1 MTAGLL
7 FARLLL
13 ALVFGI
19 AGISKFADPTGSKKS
34 LVDFGVPR
42 FLVGPLALLLP
53 LLELS
58 CAFGLVPASSAWWGA
73 SGVLVMLLF
82 FIAAISLSLIRGR
95 RPDCHCFGQ
104 LHSSPIGW
112 KTVVRNLMLAAVA
125 AFVLWQQ
132 AKHPGLG
139 FVDAF
144 GTLGPLQF
152 GWLAFGA
159 FAAFQLWF
167 SFHLL
172 PQNGRLL
179 LRDRER

>member
-42 FLVGPLALLLP
+42 FLVRPLALLLP

-58 CAFGLVPASSAWWGA
+58 CAFALVPARSAWWGA

-112 KTVVRNLMLAAVA
+112 KTLVRNGILAGISAGIVWQGRANPGASIVDWTPSLSGTNSVLAALTVA
-125 AFVLWQQ
+125 VA
-132 AKHPGLG
+132 
-139 FVDAF
+139 
-144 GTLGPLQF
+144 
-152 GWLAFGA
+152 
-159 FAAFQLWF
+159 
-167 SFHLL
+167 
-172 PQNGRLL
+172 
-179 LRDRER
+179 

>member
-58 CAFGLVPASSAWWGA
+58 CAFALVPASSAWWGA

-82 FIAAISLSLIRGR
+82 FIAAISLTLVRGR

-112 KTVVRNLMLAAVA
+112 KTVVRNLVLVAIASLLVWQPERAGGSLLVWLSGLDRFESAV
-125 AFVLWQQ
+125 
-132 AKHPGLG
+132 
-139 FVDAF
+139 
-144 GTLGPLQF
+144 
-152 GWLAFGA
+152 LAFGA
-159 FAAFQLWF
+159 FAAFQLW
-167 SFHLL
+167 
-172 PQNGRLL
+172 
-179 LRDRER
+179 